1 VNKLA
6 CKELADTVHVSI
18 WYPPP
23 LKELMVNESLG
34 WRVGG
39 ETICLTPNAKEV
51 VRVVET
57 KFVAVIVKVVV
68 LPMQVGDAKTL
79 EV

>member
-1 VNKLA
+1 
-6 CKELADTVHVSI
+6 
-18 WYPPP
+18 
-23 LKELMVNESLG
+23 MVNESLG

>member
-1 VNKLA
+1 
-6 CKELADTVHVSI
+6 
-18 WYPPP
+18 
-23 LKELMVNESLG
+23 MVNESLG

-51 VRVVET
+51 VRVMET
-57 KFVAVIVKVVV
+57 KLVAVIIKVFV
-68 LPMQVGDAKTL
+68 LPIQVGDAKTL

>member
-1 VNKLA
+1 
-6 CKELADTVHVSI
+6 
-18 WYPPP
+18 
-23 LKELMVNESLG
+23 MVNESLG

-51 VRVVET
+51 VRVMET
-57 KFVAVIVKVVV
+57 KLLAVIIKVFV
-68 LPMQVGDAKTL
+68 LPIQVGDAKTL